1 MPLGVWGFERIKR
14 YEIYS
19 RAGQEPFQWFQM
31 PGEESVG
38 FLVVSPFAVMPDY
51 RPALDPEDVE
61 YLGLKSPEEA
71 MFYNIV
77 TLRGAGRA
85 TINLKGPVVAH
96 RTTHIAKQVL
106 LTNASDYSVHHPV
119 PGAV

>member
-1 MPLGVWGFERIKR
+1 
-14 YEIYS
+14 
-19 RAGQEPFQWFQM
+19 
-31 PGEESVG
+31 
-38 FLVVSPFAVMPDY
+38 MPDY

-96 RTTHIAKQVL
+96 RTTHIAMQVL